1 MGANNWRPGLNYR
14 PTIGWLGPCIQ
25 LQFVLL
31 VNQFK
36 TSHLSHGVV
45 VIRNNSL
52 DMLFYF
58 TFYFLAVRKQFY
70 SNELVDMEVKSG
82 QWIGG
87 SVYST
92 GTNGRALVICLPFD
106 P

>member
-1 MGANNWRPGLNYR
+1 M
-14 PTIGWLGPCIQ
+14 
-25 LQFVLL
+25 
-31 VNQFK
+31 
-36 TSHLSHGVV
+36 

-58 TFYFLAVRKQFY
+58 TFDFLAVGKKFS
-70 SNELVDMEVKSG
+70 SNELVDVDVEVKSG

-92 GTNGRALVICLPFD
+92 GTNGRALVICSPFD
-106 P
+106 PLIPKSD

>member
-1 MGANNWRPGLNYR
+1 M
-14 PTIGWLGPCIQ
+14 
-25 LQFVLL
+25 
-31 VNQFK
+31 
-36 TSHLSHGVV
+36 

-58 TFYFLAVRKQFY
+58 TLDFLAVEKKFS
-70 SNELVDMEVKSG
+70 SNELVDVEVKSG

-92 GTNGRALVICLPFD
+92 GTNGRALVICSPFD
-106 P
+106 PLIPKSD

>member
-1 MGANNWRPGLNYR
+1 M
-14 PTIGWLGPCIQ
+14 
-25 LQFVLL
+25 
-31 VNQFK
+31 
-36 TSHLSHGVV
+36 

-58 TFYFLAVRKQFY
+58 TLDFLAVEKKFS
-70 SNELVDMEVKSG
+70 SNELVDVEVKSG

-92 GTNGRALVICLPFD
+92 GTNGRALVICSPFD